1 MPARTIATLAA
12 TAIATTAAAGPDIIV
27 GDITGTVHYGQV
39 GGIHAYA
46 IAPTLCNVGD
56 APVGYSIT
64 DADHPIVISNLYRI
78 HNNRFE
84 QIGMSWAYNTTIPI
98 ETAVCGTCTPS
109 GSFQSLGVGCS
120 DPHGAGLAGSQQGLS
135 RRSEVEPH
143 AGVIAFPQD
152 GIQTT
157 GDAIFKRLQVAES
170 DLPAFPL
177 VELMVVAPDD
187 SAAGNTIN
195 NTSWRQ
201 GFITASLAIVLSG
214 PTAVGQPA
222 IFAWAAEGATVVAVD
237 VPGDGRLYVGSLAV
251 DNADGTWTYHYAVHN
266 QSCDRGVNGF
276 SVVFTGVEATDLI
289 FHDVDYHSG
298 EPYDG
303 ADWDA
308 TADIAGASWSTDSYI
323 DNHNANAIRWGTT
336 YSFSFTAASPPSQAN
351 ASLALF
357 APGTGFNVNALVVA
371 PASASACPADLA
383 APFGTLNVFDLMAY
397 IDLYNAQDPAADL
410 VSPFGTFNIF
420 DIAEFVNLYNDGCV
434 G

>member
-1 MPARTIATLAA
+1 
-12 TAIATTAAAGPDIIV
+12 
-27 GDITGTVHYGQV
+27 
-39 GGIHAYA
+39 
-46 IAPTLCNVGD
+46 
-56 APVGYSIT
+56 
-64 DADHPIVISNLYRI
+64 
-78 HNNRFE
+78 
-84 QIGMSWAYNTTIPI
+84 MSWAYNTTIPL

-109 GSFQSLGVGCS
+109 GTFQSLGVGCS

-143 AGVIAFPQD
+143 AGVLAFPQD

-170 DLPAFPL
+170 DFLPGARLFA
-177 VELMVVAPDD
+177 ELQVVAPDD
-187 SAAGNTIN
+187 SIAGNTIN
-195 NTSWRQ
+195 NASWRECFLT
-201 GFITASLAIVLSG
+201 GSLGLGLTGQTVRA
-214 PTAVGQPA
+214 QPA

-237 VPGDGRLYVGSLAV
+237 VPDDGRLYVGSLAV

-266 QSCDRGVNGF
+266 QSCDRAVNAF
-276 SVVFTGVEATDLI
+276 SVVFTGVQVTDLT

-308 TADIAGASWSTDSYI
+308 TADIAGTSWTTDSYL
-323 DNHNANAIRWGTT
+323 DNPNANAIRWGTT

-357 APGTGFNVNALVVA
+357 APGAGFNVSALVVA